1 MLWNPS
7 VNALELTRKLIRAC
21 LQLQDSAQLPIDTP
35 LLGGFSDFNSLT
47 ITGLVLGIEEAL
59 DCEIAG
65 DELSGDIFESIG
77 SLASFVDAKMAL
89 A

>member
-21 LQLQDSAQLPIDTP
+21 LQLQDSAPLPIDTP
-35 LLGGFSDFNSLT
+35 LLGGFSDLNSLT
-47 ITGLVLGIEEAL
+47 ITGLVLSIEEAL
-59 DCEIAG
+59 DCEIAD
-65 DELSGDIFESIG
+65 DELSGEIFESIG
-77 SLASFVDAKMAL
+77 SLANFVDAKMAL